1 MRVIIKWS
9 LLASAI
15 VGAPLFW
22 GAFIRAESPEHVPY
36 PDGYRRWTRVESG
49 LNSPGSPD
57 SKNTGGIHHTY
68 ANDIAMAAMKENQER
83 AAMKEN
89 QERRFPEGSIIVR
102 DLLEVQTKEGITTE
116 GGRRHVTVMH
126 KDSKRFADTGGW
138 GFEVF
143 RKDSHTDRAIWPN
156 AKTKCFDCHAGQ
168 KEKDYVFG
176 SFRK

>member
-1 MRVIIKWS
+1 MKSMIKWS
-9 LLASAI
+9 FLASVI
-15 VGAPLFW
+15 VGATLFW
-22 GAFIRAESPEHVPY
+22 GAFIKAESPEQVSY
-36 PDGYRRWTRVESG
+36 PEGYRRWMRVESG
-49 LNSPGSPD
+49 LNRPESPD

-68 ANDIAMAAMKENQER
+68 ANDIAMAALEENHG
-83 AAMKEN
+83 
-89 QERRFPEGSIIVR
+89 RRFPDGSIIVR

-116 GGRRHVTVMH
+116 GRRRHVTVMH